1 MSKRTF
7 FELCAKRMD
16 MFKKHNEIVYKQQ
29 LPAFKN
35 EWPEGVRD

>member
-29 LPAFKN
+29 RPSFPN
-35 EWPEGVRD
+35 TWPDVVRD